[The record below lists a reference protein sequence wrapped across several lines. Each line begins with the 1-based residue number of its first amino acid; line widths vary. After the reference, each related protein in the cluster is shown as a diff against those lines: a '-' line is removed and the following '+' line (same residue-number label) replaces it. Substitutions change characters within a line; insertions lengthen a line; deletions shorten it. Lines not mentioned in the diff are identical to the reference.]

1 MVKIAFGS
9 MPALDLKIFNS
20 LDDCFWGLF
29 IQIHLKFLLLDAYA
43 NKKVF
48 FFLRLVLAFD
58 T

>member
-9 MPALDLKIFNS
+9 MPALDLEIFNS
-20 LDDCFWGLF
+20 LDNRFWGLF

-48 FFLRLVLAFD
+48 FLRLVLAFD

>member
-9 MPALDLKIFNS
+9 MPA

-48 FFLRLVLAFD
+48 FLRLVLAFD